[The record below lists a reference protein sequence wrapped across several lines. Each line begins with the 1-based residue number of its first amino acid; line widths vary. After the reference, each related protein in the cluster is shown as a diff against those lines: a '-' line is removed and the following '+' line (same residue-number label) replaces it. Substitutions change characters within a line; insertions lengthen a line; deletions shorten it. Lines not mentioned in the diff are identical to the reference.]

1 MPSLLLIE
9 DEDTLAKNVQRY
21 LARQGW
27 DVELAGTAESGL
39 AQLAKLQPD
48 VVVLDFQLPGMDG
61 RAALAT
67 IRERDPDARVV
78 MVTGQSSVQLAVDAM
93 KAGAADFLPKP
104 LVLADLKRVLDKLAG
119 EGRMRKA
126 LAYYHA
132 RDQGCM
138 SQILGESPAMIELKE
153 RIRLVLRAEAGD
165 TGGPAPAILIT
176 GETGSGKE
184 MIARACHSE
193 SRRKDGP
200 FIEINCAAIPANL
213 LEAELFGYEKGAFTG
228 ANERKIGLIEAADG
242 GTLFLDEIGEADAS
256 TQAKLLKVIE
266 EQRIRR
272 VGSVQERRVDVRMI
286 AATNQLLEERAR
298 EGKFR
303 PDLLYRLRVIELKVP
318 PLRARGEDILLL
330 ANRFLGEFAK
340 RYGKPGLAFT
350 PAALDRL
357 TRHDWPGNVR
367 ELRNLI
373 EQAVLLARG
382 ATIDYSDLGLP
393 AVETCS
399 AAAAPEPEAPQVTL
413 ELAQVERDLLRQ
425 ALERTAWNV
434 TQAARILGITRDTLR
449 SRIEKH
455 GLARPAEPSAP
466 VVNA

>member
-27 DVELAGTAESGL
+27 DVELAGTAEAGL
-39 AQLAKLQPD
+39 SQLAAIQPD

-61 RAALAT
+61 LAALAT

-78 MVTGQSSVQLAVDAM
+78 MITGLGSVQLAVDAM

-104 LVLADLKRVLDKLAG
+104 LVLADLKRVLDKLTG

-132 RDQGCM
+132 RDQGGM
-138 SQILGESPAMIELKE
+138 SQIVGESPAMLELKE
-153 RIRLVLRAEAGD
+153 RIGLVMRAEAGD

-184 MIARACHSE
+184 LVARACHSE

-213 LEAELFGYEKGAFTG
+213 LEAELFGYERGAFTG
-228 ANERKIGLIEAADG
+228 AAERKIGLIEAADG
-242 GTLFLDEIGEADAS
+242 GTLFLDEIGEADAP

-272 VGSVQERRVDVRMI
+272 VGSVQERRVDVRVI
-286 AATNQLLEERAR
+286 AATNQLLEERAK

-318 PLRARGEDILLL
+318 PLRARGEDVLLL
-330 ANRFLGEFAK
+330 ANRFLGEFAR
-340 RYGKPGLAFT
+340 RYGKAGLAFT

-382 ATIDYSDLGLP
+382 AAIDYCDLGLP
-393 AVETCS
+393 ALETG
-399 AAAAPEPEAPQVTL
+399 ARAAPEPEAPQETL

-425 ALERTAWNV
+425 ALERTGWNV
-434 TQAARILGITRDTLR
+434 TRAARILGITRDTLR
-449 SRIEKH
+449 YRIEKH
-455 GLARPAEPSAP
+455 GLARPAEPGSP
-466 VVNA
+466 SP

>member
-21 LARQGW
+21 LARYGW
-27 DVELAGTAESGL
+27 DVELAGTAEAGL
-39 AQLAKLQPD
+39 AQLAKVQPD
-48 VVVLDFQLPGMDG
+48 IVVLDFQLPGMDG
-61 RAALAT
+61 LAALAT
-67 IRERDPDARVV
+67 LRERDPDARVV
-78 MVTGQSSVQLAVDAM
+78 MVTGQGSVQLAVEAM

-104 LVLADLKRVLDKLAG
+104 VVLADLKRVLDKLTG

-126 LAYYHA
+126 LAYYQA

-138 SQILGESPAMIELKE
+138 SQIVGDSAPMLELKE
-153 RIRLVLRAEAGD
+153 RLRMVMQAEAGD

-193 SRRKDGP
+193 SRRKNGP

-228 ANERKIGLIEAADG
+228 AAERKIGLIEAADG
-242 GTLFLDEIGEADAS
+242 GMLFLDEIGEADAA

-272 VGSVQERRVDVRMI
+272 VGSVQERRVDVRVI

-318 PLRARGEDILLL
+318 PLRARGADILLL
-330 ANRFLGEFAK
+330 ANRFLEEFAR

-382 ATIDYSDLGLP
+382 TSIDYSDLGLP
-393 AVETCS
+393 AVETC
-399 AAAAPEPEAPQVTL
+399 AAAAPEVEAPQETL

-425 ALERTAWNV
+425 ALERTGWNV
-434 TQAARILGITRDTLR
+434 TRAARILGITRDTLR
-449 SRIEKH
+449 YRIDKH
-455 GLARPAEPSAP
+455 GLARPAEAPAAPSP
-466 VVNA
+466 SP

>member
-21 LARQGW
+21 LARHGW
-27 DVELAGTAESGL
+27 DVELAGTAENGL

-61 RAALAT
+61 LVALAT

-78 MVTGQSSVQLAVDAM
+78 MITGQGSVQLAVDAM

-104 LVLADLKRVLDKLAG
+104 LVLADLKRILDKLTG
-119 EGRMRKA
+119 EGRMRNA
-126 LAYYHA
+126 LAYYRS
-132 RDQGCM
+132 RDQGCLPK
-138 SQILGESPAMIELKE
+138 ITGESAPMLELKE

-165 TGGPAPAILIT
+165 TGGPAPAILVT

-184 MIARACHSE
+184 LVARACHAE
-193 SRRKDGP
+193 SRRRDGP

-213 LEAELFGYEKGAFTG
+213 LEAELFGYERGAFTG
-228 ANERKIGLIEAADG
+228 AAERKIGLIEAADG
-242 GTLFLDEIGEADAS
+242 GTLFLDEIGEADAA
-256 TQAKLLKVIE
+256 TQAKLLKVVE

-272 VGSVQERRVDVRMI
+272 VGSVQERRVDVRVI
-286 AATNQLLEERAR
+286 AATNQLLEGRAR
-298 EGKFR
+298 EGRFR

-318 PLRARGEDILLL
+318 PLRARGADIILL
-330 ANRFLGEFAK
+330 ANRFLEEFAK
-340 RYGKPGLAFT
+340 RYGKSGISFT

-373 EQAVLLARG
+373 EQSVMLARS
-382 ATIDYSDLGLP
+382 ASIDYSDLGLP
-393 AVETCS
+393 AVETC
-399 AAAAPEPEAPQVTL
+399 ARAAPEAEAPQETL

-425 ALERTAWNV
+425 ALERTGWNV

-449 SRIEKH
+449 YRIEKH
-455 GLARPAEPSAP
+455 GLARPPDTVPAP
-466 VVNA
+466 

>member
-27 DVELAGTAESGL
+27 DVELAGTAEAGL
-39 AQLAKLQPD
+39 AQLAKVQPD

-61 RAALAT
+61 LAALAT
-67 IRERDPDARVV
+67 IRERDPDARIV
-78 MVTGQSSVQLAVDAM
+78 MVTGQGSVQLAVDAM

-104 LVLADLKRVLDKLAG
+104 LVLADLKRVLDRLTG

-138 SQILGESPAMIELKE
+138 SQIVGESAPMRDLKE
-153 RIRLVLRAEAGD
+153 RIRMVMRAEAGD

-176 GETGSGKE
+176 GETGAGKE
-184 MIARACHSE
+184 MVARACHSE

-213 LEAELFGYEKGAFTG
+213 LEAELFGYERGAFTG

-242 GTLFLDEIGEADAS
+242 GTLFLDEIGEADAA
-256 TQAKLLKVIE
+256 TQAKLLKVLE

-272 VGSVQERRVDVRMI
+272 VGSIQERRVDVRVI
-286 AATNQLLEERAR
+286 AATNQLLEERAKDGR
-298 EGKFR
+298 FR

-318 PLRARGEDILLL
+318 PLRARGEDIILL
-330 ANRFLGEFAK
+330 ANRFIEEFAR

-367 ELRNLI
+367 ELRNLV

-382 ATIDYSDLGLP
+382 TSIDYSDLGLP
-393 AVETCS
+393 AAEARS
-399 AAAAPEPEAPQVTL
+399 RAAPEPEPEAPQETL
-413 ELAQVERDLLRQ
+413 ELAQMERDLLRQ
-425 ALERTAWNV
+425 ALERTGWNV

-449 SRIEKH
+449 YRIDKH
-455 GLARPAEPSAP
+455 GLARPSDAAPSP
-466 VVNA
+466 SP